1 MQDRERFVRYVL
13 GEDVDRPPYWLY
25 WGPWGTTW
33 QRWERE
39 NKPPEVTDH
48 RMAFPVDFAP
58 CAVPV
63 NAGPCP
69 VFAQNMVD
77 EGDAY
82 QYTDTWGIRR
92 RILKGRESMPEFLSF
107 PVQDAADWVRYKA
120 ERLDPEH
127 PDRLAGDW
135 RAQVAVWESEG
146 RPIQLG
152 YFPDVGFFGG
162 LRWLL
167 GDEQCLTAFYTD
179 PDLVQEI
186 MDHLATLY
194 LHVFE
199 AVVRE
204 CRVDVIH
211 IWEDMCGRNGP
222 LISPA
227 LWEAFMGPPYRRVRD
242 FAERHGIPVISVD
255 TDGDPDLI
263 IPPMIAAGVNL
274 LFPCEVTA
282 GCDVNVM
289 RQKHPDIALMGGID
303 KRVLATG
310 PAAIDAELE
319 RIRPALEY
327 GRYIPD
333 LDHLVPDDVPWEHYV
348 YYAQALGRLLG
359 IEAPSGGRSPF

>member
-1 MQDRERFVRYVL
+1 MQDRERFVRHVL
-13 GEDVDRPPYWLY
+13 GLEVDRPPYWLY

-39 NKPPEVTDH
+39 NKPASVTDH

-69 VFAQNMVD
+69 VFEQDIVD
-77 EGDAY
+77 EGDYY
-82 QYTDTWGIRR
+82 QFTDTWGIRR
-92 RILKGRESMPEFLSF
+92 RILKGRESMPEFISF
-107 PVQDAADWVRYKA
+107 PVQDAAGWKRYKE
-120 ERLDPEH
+120 ERLNLEH
-127 PDRLAGDW
+127 PGRLAGDW
-135 RAQVAVWESEG
+135 RQHVATWMKEG

-162 LRWLL
+162 VRWLL

-179 PDLVQEI
+179 PELVHDI
-186 MDHLATLY
+186 MGHLATLY

-199 AVVRE
+199 VVVQE
-204 CRVDVIH
+204 CKVDVIH

-227 LWEAFMGPPYRRVRD
+227 LWEEFMGPQYRRVRD
-242 FAERHGIPVISVD
+242 FAHRHDIPVISVD

-263 IPPMIAAGVNL
+263 IQPMIDAGVNL
-274 LFPCEVTA
+274 LFPCEVAA

-289 RQKHPDIALMGGID
+289 RKKHPDMALMGGID
-303 KRVLATG
+303 KRALADG
-310 PAAIDAELE
+310 PSAIDTELE
-319 RIRPALEY
+319 RIRPALE
-327 GRYIPD
+327 GGKYIPD
-333 LDHLVPDDVPWEHYV
+333 LDHLVPDDVSWDNYD
-348 YYAQALGRLLG
+348 YYALALARMHG
-359 IEAPSGGRSPF
+359 IKSQ